1 MSKILWI
8 TDPHLNFLYGRGGA
22 KAFGDLV
29 KEENPDADGAVI
41 TGDIAE
47 FDNFDKLIENFADG
61 FGKPVWFVLGN
72 HDCYNGS
79 IAAARKNAARLKKL
93 ARYLPSEQLVQ
104 LAEGVALVGHDGWY
118 DARFGDPKRSQVVL
132 NDFIYIKE
140 LKFSRGEALFW
151 KLREIAD
158 AGAVEARG
166 LIEAA
171 IDAGNKKI
179 VFATHVPPFAQ
190 AAWHEGQM
198 SDKHWLPWMSS
209 RAMGETLNEL
219 AGTHPDVEFMVLCG
233 HTHSSGTY
241 QHCANLVVHTGHSAY
256 RYPRVCG
263 VFDF

>member
-1 MSKILWI
+1 MRLVWL
-8 TDPHLNFLYGRGGA
+8 TDVHLNFLFGRGGS
-22 KAFGDLV
+22 KAFGEYV
-29 KEENPDADGAVI
+29 KEEHPTADGAVI

-47 FDNFDKLIENFADG
+47 FDNFEKLIENFAEG
-61 FGKPVWFVLGN
+61 FSKPVWFVLGN
-72 HDCYNGS
+72 HDAYGGS
-79 IAAARKNAARLKKL
+79 IEAMRKNAARLKGL

-104 LAEGVALVGHDGWY
+104 VGDGVALVGHDGWY

-132 NDFIYIKE
+132 NDFLCVKE
-140 LKFSRGEALFW
+140 LKFSRGEVLFM

-171 IDAGNKKI
+171 IAAGNKKV

-209 RAMGETLNEL
+209 KAMGDMLNEV
-219 AGTHPDVEFMVLCG
+219 AGANPDVEFLVLCG
-233 HTHSSGTY
+233 HTHGAGTY
-241 QHCANLVVHTGHSAY
+241 QHCENLLVRTGHSVY
-256 RYPRVCG
+256 RVPRVSD